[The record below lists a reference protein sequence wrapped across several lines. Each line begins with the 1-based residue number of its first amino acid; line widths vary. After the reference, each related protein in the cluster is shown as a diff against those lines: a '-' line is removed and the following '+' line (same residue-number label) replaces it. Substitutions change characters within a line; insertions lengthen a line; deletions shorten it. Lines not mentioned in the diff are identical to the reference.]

1 VGDNDVK
8 EDGSNPGQ
16 ELARRL
22 QDAIPQAVRVSL
34 PPDSDVNSIIVN
46 QGAQALADLVNAI
59 NN

>member
-1 VGDNDVK
+1 
-8 EDGSNPGQ
+8 
-16 ELARRL
+16 L

-34 PPDSDVNSIIVN
+34 PPDSDVNSIIVD